1 MGYKGNTKCS
11 DQKNVM
17 SLQRI
22 TIFDFDFISAAS
34 INDVVAD
41 IMTHLNDNAASADF
55 LITPNAYQL
64 VHFAEKKN
72 AAIKHFYEHAT
83 YVLPDGMPIVWLG
96 KMLKKDIQH
105 RLTGSDLFPV
115 LWQEIKRQNLYAT
128 FVLPDDNISH
138 LFQREYVQCSCFVP
152 DFFSVGDEQYID
164 TLATSVVDNIVKN
177 NARFVFLGLGFPK
190 QELLAM
196 RIEKKLKEKGYNKP
210 VLFLLLGASF
220 EFYFGLKKRAPV
232 FFQKS
237 GLEWLY
243 RFAKEPRR
251 LWKRYTI
258 DNLRFLAIVTKE
270 ILKG

>member
-1 MGYKGNTKCS
+1 
-11 DQKNVM
+11 M
-17 SLQRI
+17 SFQRI

-34 INDVVAD
+34 VNDVVAD
-41 IMTHLNDNAASADF
+41 IMEHVSTNTAGIDF

-72 AAIKHFYEHAT
+72 AAIKHFYKHAT

-96 KMLKKDIQH
+96 KLLKKDIKH
-105 RLTGSDLFPV
+105 RLTGSDLFPA
-115 LWQEIKRQNLYAT
+115 LWQQIKKQNLYTT

-138 LFQREYVQCSCFVP
+138 LFQQEYAQCSCFVP
-152 DFFSVGDEQYID
+152 AFFNAADGQYIA
-164 TLATSVVDNIVKN
+164 TLAASVAANIIKN
-177 NARFVFLGLGFPK
+177 NALFVFLGLGFPK

-196 RIEKKLKEKGYNKP
+196 QLEKTLKEKGYAKP

-220 EFYFGLKKRAPV
+220 EFYFGLKKRAPA

-258 DNLRFLAIVTKE
+258 DNLRFLSIVTKE
-270 ILKG
+270 ILKR

>member
-1 MGYKGNTKCS
+1 MGL
-11 DQKNVM
+11 QKV
-17 SLQRI
+17 
-22 TIFDFDFISAAS
+22 TIFDFDFVSAPS
-34 INDVVAD
+34 VSDVVTD
-41 IMTHLNDNAASADF
+41 IMSNAKGGTDISF

-72 AAIKHFYEHAT
+72 KAIKQFYRHAD

-96 KMLKKDIQH
+96 KLLKKDIAH
-105 RLTGSDLFPV
+105 RLTGSDLFPA
-115 LWQEIKRQNLYAT
+115 LWKEIKERQLYT
-128 FVLPDDNISH
+128 TLVLPDNNISH
-138 LFQREYVQCSCFVP
+138 LFKGEYDLCSCFVP
-152 DFFSVGDEQYID
+152 DFFNASDEAYISK
-164 TLATSVVDNIVKN
+164 LADELANDMVKN

-190 QELLAM
+190 QELLGMQIA
-196 RIEKKLKEKGYNKP
+196 KKLKEKGYNKP

-220 EFYFGLKKRAPV
+220 EFYFGIKKRAPE

-258 DNLRFLAIVTKE
+258 DNFRFLSIVARELFK
-270 ILKG
+270 